1 MKKRLLTAAVLAT
14 TLGFGLLTTASFAN
28 GPLMIAPAP
37 MPATTGVHAV
47 VNTQPV
53 QAKVLSTY
61 RQVRAFWLSRALV
74 R

>member
-1 MKKRLLTAAVLAT
+1 MKKRLLSAAVLAT

-28 GPLMIAPAP
+28 GPLMIGPAP
-37 MPATTGVHAV
+37 VPVTPGVHAV
-47 VNTQPV
+47 VNTVPV
-53 QAKVLSTY
+53 QTKVLSTY

>member
-1 MKKRLLTAAVLAT
+1 MKKRLLSAAVLAT

-28 GPLMIAPAP
+28 GPLMIGPVP
-37 MPATTGVHAV
+37 MPATGVHAT
-47 VNTQPV
+47 VNTTMPA

>member
-28 GPLMIAPAP
+28 GPLMIGPAP
-37 MPATTGVHAV
+37 VPATGVHAS
-47 VNTQPV
+47 VNTMPV